1 MPSPL
6 QKTGNGF
13 CRAEACFFAHKFLTA
28 NYNLRKKRVFMNTLV
43 IVLIAVVVLGLGY
56 VLYGRHIAKKWGI
69 DPKAETPAVKYNDG
83 KDYVPLFLFQP
94 FLLPGPLMPIHQYKL
109 HQHPLHIQEYCL
121 NT

>member
-1 MPSPL
+1 MVTRKHKKIKKFMPSPL

-56 VLYGRHIAKKWGI
+56 VLYGRHILGLFKQLI
-69 DPKAETPAVKYNDG
+69 Q
-83 KDYVPLFLFQP
+83 DYVCI
-94 FLLPGPLMPIHQYKL
+94 LLGS
-109 HQHPLHIQEYCL
+109 
-121 NT
+121 